1 MNKVSKSFRG
11 ILVFNSTTWISST
24 PSVGKD
30 IDAGYHDDER
40 GDHGVRNRSFSDE
53 REKVCRALISF
64 LDFEV

>member
-1 MNKVSKSFRG
+1 MSKPFRR

-40 GDHGVRNRSFSDE
+40 GDHGVRNQSCSDE
-53 REKVCRALISF
+53 REKVCR
-64 LDFEV
+64 